1 MTESGASYHGSLIR
15 KIRKAQN
22 LSLVEL
28 AKKTGLSLSFLSQ
41 LERGKTNPSINA
53 LRKIANALECPLTT
67 FFTETLSANGPVLR
81 KAERRVLINTESRL
95 TYQLLSRD
103 LNRRIE
109 LLHTQL
115 EVGATS
121 AEKAM
126 SHKGDEAALI
136 LQGEGRFEV
145 GDKVYDLK
153 EGDSIYILENTP
165 HKFSNIGKCPLII
178 VGAISPPG
186 F

>member
-1 MTESGASYHGSLIR
+1 MSESDASYHGSLIR

-22 LSLVEL
+22 MSLVEL

-41 LERGKTNPSINA
+41 LERAKTNPSINA
-53 LRKIANALECPLTT
+53 LRKIAVALECSLTT
-67 FFTETLSANGPVLR
+67 FFTETSSTNGPVVR

-103 LNRRIE
+103 LNRRVE
-109 LLHTQL
+109 LLLTQL
-115 EVGATS
+115 EIGATS

-165 HKFSNIGKCPLII
+165 HKFSNIGRCPLII

>member
-1 MTESGASYHGSLIR
+1 MTESDSSYHGSLIR

-22 LSLVEL
+22 LSLVAL

-41 LERGKTNPSINA
+41 VERGKTNPSINA

-67 FFTETLSANGPVLR
+67 FFTETSSANGPVLR

-95 TYQLLSRD
+95 TYQLLSHD

-136 LQGEGRFEV
+136 LQGEGRFQV

-153 EGDSIYILENTP
+153 EGDAIYILENTP